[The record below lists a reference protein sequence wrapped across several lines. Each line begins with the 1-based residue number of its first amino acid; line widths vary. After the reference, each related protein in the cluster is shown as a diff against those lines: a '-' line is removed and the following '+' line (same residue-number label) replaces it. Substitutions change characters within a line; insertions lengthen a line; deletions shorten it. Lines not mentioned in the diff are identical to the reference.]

1 MRAAIYVSG
10 SVLDISKQTSLL
22 VRFCKRHSITLE
34 DDYSDFDG
42 DTGSLRMMV
51 AEAMLYGHF
60 DTVVMESPDV
70 IPERDRQ
77 VTLAEL
83 AGLGVSVVFAECDT
97 LARRDYPEDFVDESV
112 RERQ

>member
-1 MRAAIYVSG
+1 MHAAIYVSG
-10 SVLDISKQTSLL
+10 SVLEISRQTPLL
-22 VRFCKRHSITLE
+22 VKFCEKHSITLE
-34 DDYSDFDG
+34 DDYSDFEG

-60 DTVVMESPDV
+60 DTVVMESPEV

-83 AGLGVSVVFAECDT
+83 AGLGMSVVFAECDT
-97 LARRDYPEDFVDESV
+97 LARREYPEDLID
-112 RERQ
+112 

>member
-10 SVLDISKQTSLL
+10 SVLEISRQTPLL
-22 VRFCKRHSITLE
+22 VRFCERHSITLE
-34 DDYSDFDG
+34 DDYSDLRG
-42 DTGSLRMMV
+42 ETRSLRLMV

-70 IPERDRQ
+70 IPEEDRL

-83 AGLGVSVVFAECDT
+83 TDMGVSVVFAKCDT
-97 LARRDYPEDFVDESV
+97 LTRREYPEEFID
-112 RERQ
+112 